1 MSITGY
7 PVIQIKGKLEK
18 EECEV
23 VDHIDGKKRWVKVKE
38 FHKETTSERIN
49 ITGGFQ
55 LLKYLYSDEDFKK

>member
-7 PVIQIKGKLEK
+7 PIIQIKGKLEK

-23 VDHIDGKKRWVKVKE
+23 VSSETGEKRWVRLKDVKQNSNNE
-38 FHKETTSERIN
+38 KIN

-55 LLKYLYSDEDFKK
+55 FQKYLYSDEDFRK